1 MIHQVKYDTLCRVLT
16 DYEGYGTEDDD
27 VIGNIDYVADY
38 LMELSKSEDINLFVQ
53 DTIETVVEHGEI
65 YDLEEI
71 YDLACH
77 VQNTWED
84 IWNDTTN

>member
-1 MIHQVKYDTLCRVLT
+1 MTHQDEYDTLCRVLT

-38 LMELSKSEDINLFVQ
+38 LLELSKSEDINRFAQ
-53 DTIETVVEHGEI
+53 DTIETVVKHGDI
-65 YDLEEI
+65 YDFEEI
-71 YDLACH
+71 YDLACR

-84 IWNDTTN
+84 IWNITTT